1 MALDGHQST
10 AAHTTNNQQQAVMEE
25 ARTERRCDEQ
35 EECEKHNTIFLVG
48 VESKQDKNPK

>member
-1 MALDGHQST
+1 VALDGHQST